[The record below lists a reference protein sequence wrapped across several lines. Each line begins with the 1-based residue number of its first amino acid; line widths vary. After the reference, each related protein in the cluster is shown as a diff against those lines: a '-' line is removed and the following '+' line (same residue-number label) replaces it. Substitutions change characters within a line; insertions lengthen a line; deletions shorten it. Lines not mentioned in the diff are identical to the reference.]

1 MIKLTLHNRLGTIV
15 NPKYI
20 VYAVED
26 KLGTQVQTTHGTLGV
41 VEDYATVLKLWHD
54 FCTNITNIS
63 TNISTNIVDEKNTTH
78 NNTTTNSSNSNNSN
92 NSNGSVGGGVGD
104 GKILLLG
111 GVPVPVDPS
120 VKPKLYDYCKANQQL
135 IELLEYWMNLYEEY
149 GGEYNMVSAVDLG
162 TLSRVV
168 RTGEG
173 DKARSVFDWLFTS
186 DHYRAKYLRDKGMVN
201 PAVVVSSKKLSD
213 NYALSQVKPLP
224 PVPKAVKTKSG
235 ASLIPTFDKDGNL
248 IEGGE

>member
-1 MIKLTLHNRLGTIV
+1 MIKLTLHNRLHTIV

-41 VEDYATVLKLWHD
+41 VEDYATVLKLWND
-54 FCTNITNIS
+54 FCTNITNS
-63 TNISTNIVDEKNTTH
+63 TNISTNIVEPKITNST

-92 NSNGSVGGGVGD
+92 GSVGAVVGN
-104 GKILLLG
+104 GKILLLNNM
-111 GVPVPVDPS
+111 PVPVDPS

-135 IELLEYWMNLYEEY
+135 IELLEYWVNLYEEY

-168 RTGEG
+168 RTGQG

-186 DHYRAKYLRDKGMVN
+186 DHYRAKYLRNGGMVN
-201 PAVVVSSKKLSD
+201 PAVVVSSKKLDD

-224 PVPKAVKTKSG
+224 PKPKAVRTNSR

>member
-1 MIKLTLHNRLGTIV
+1 MIKLTLHNRLNAIV

-26 KLGTQVQTTHGTLGV
+26 KLGTQVQTTQGTLGV

-54 FCTNITNIS
+54 SCTNITNS
-63 TNISTNIVDEKNTTH
+63 TNISTNIVNEKNTTH

-92 NSNGSVGGGVGD
+92 GSGAGVVGD
-104 GKILLLG
+104 GKILLLNNM
-111 GVPVPVDPS
+111 PVPVDPS
-120 VKPKLYDYCKANQQL
+120 VKPKLFDYCKANQQL
-135 IELLEYWMNLYEEY
+135 IELLEYWVNLYEEY

-162 TLSRVV
+162 TLSRVI

-201 PAVVVSSKKLSD
+201 PAVVVSSKKLND

-224 PVPKAVKTKSG
+224 PLPKSVRTKSG
-235 ASLIPTFDKDGNL
+235 ASSIPKFDKDGNL

>member
-1 MIKLTLHNRLGTIV
+1 MIKLTLHNRLRTIV

-41 VEDYATVLKLWHD
+41 VEDYDTVLKLWND
-54 FCTNITNIS
+54 FCTNIS
-63 TNISTNIVDEKNTTH
+63 TNISTNIVEPKITNST

-92 NSNGSVGGGVGD
+92 GSVGAVVGD
-104 GKILLLG
+104 GKILLLNNM
-111 GVPVPVDPS
+111 PVPVDPS

-135 IELLEYWMNLYEEY
+135 IELLEYWIRLYEEY

-168 RTGEG
+168 RTGQG

-201 PAVVVSSKKLSD
+201 PAVVVSSKKLND

-224 PVPKAVKTKSG
+224 PLPKAVRTNPRRS
-235 ASLIPTFDKDGNL
+235 SIPTFDKDGNL
-248 IEGGE
+248 IEGGK

>member
-1 MIKLTLHNRLGTIV
+1 MIKLTLHNRLRTIV
-15 NPKYI
+15 NPRYI
-20 VYAVED
+20 VSATED
-26 KLGTQVQTTHGTLGV
+26 ENGTQVQTTHGTLGV

-54 FCTNITNIS
+54 SCTNITNIS
-63 TNISTNIVDEKNTTH
+63 TNIVEPKITNST
-78 NNTTTNSSNSNNSN
+78 NNTTTNSNNSN
-92 NSNGSVGGGVGD
+92 NSNGSVGVVVGD
-104 GKILLLG
+104 GKILLLNNM
-111 GVPVPVDPS
+111 PVPVDPS

-135 IELLEYWMNLYEEY
+135 IELLEYWVNLYEEY

-168 RTGEG
+168 RTGQG
-173 DKARSVFDWLFTS
+173 DKARAVFDWLFTS

-201 PAVVVSSKKLSD
+201 PAVVVSSKKLND

-224 PVPKAVKTKSG
+224 PLPKSVRTKSG
-235 ASLIPTFDKDGNL
+235 ASSIPTFDKDGNL

>member
-1 MIKLTLHNRLGTIV
+1 MIKLTLHNRLHAIV

-20 VYAVED
+20 VYAVAD
-26 KLGTQVQTTHGTLGV
+26 KIGTQVQTTHGTLGV
-41 VEDYATVLKLWHD
+41 VEDVDTVFSLWHD
-54 FCTNITNIS
+54 SC
-63 TNISTNIVDEKNTTH
+63 TNISTNIVEPKITNST
-78 NNTTTNSSNSNNSN
+78 NNTTTNSTNSN
-92 NSNGSVGGGVGD
+92 NSNGSVGGVGD
-104 GKILLLG
+104 GKILLLNNM
-111 GVPVPVDPS
+111 PVPVDPS
-120 VKPKLYDYCKANQQL
+120 VKPKLFDYCKANQQL
-135 IELLEYWMNLYEEY
+135 IELLEYWVNLYEEY

-162 TLSRVV
+162 TLSRVI

-201 PAVVVSSKKLSD
+201 PAVVVSSKKLND

-224 PVPKAVKTKSG
+224 PLPKSVRTKSG
-235 ASLIPTFDKDGNL
+235 ASSIPKFDKDGNL

>member
-1 MIKLTLHNRLGTIV
+1 MIKLTLHNRLRAIV

-41 VEDYATVLKLWHD
+41 VEDYDTVLKVWHD
-54 FCTNITNIS
+54 SCTNITNS
-63 TNISTNIVDEKNTTH
+63 TNISTNIVEEPKISST

-92 NSNGSVGGGVGD
+92 GSVGAVVGD
-104 GKILLLG
+104 GKILLLNNI
-111 GVPVPVDPS
+111 PVPVDPS

-135 IELLEYWMNLYEEY
+135 IELLEYWVSLYEEY

-162 TLSRVV
+162 TVSRVV
-168 RTGEG
+168 RTGAI
-173 DKARSVFDWLFTS
+173 DKARAVFDWLFTS
-186 DHYRAKYLRDKGMVN
+186 DHYRAKYLREKGMVN
-201 PAVVVSSKKLSD
+201 PAVVVSSKKLND

-224 PVPKAVKTKSG
+224 PLPKSVRTNPRRS
-235 ASLIPTFDKDGNL
+235 SIPTFDKDGNL
-248 IEGGE
+248 IGGE

>member
-26 KLGTQVQTTHGTLGV
+26 KLGTQVQTTHGILGV

-54 FCTNITNIS
+54 SCTNITNIS
-63 TNISTNIVDEKNTTH
+63 TNIVEPKFTNSTNT
-78 NNTTTNSSNSNNSN
+78 TTTNSTNSTNSN

-104 GKILLLG
+104 GKILLLNNM
-111 GVPVPVDPS
+111 PVPVDPS
-120 VKPKLYDYCKANQQL
+120 VKTKLFDYCKANQQL
-135 IELLEYWMNLYEEY
+135 IELLEYWIRLYEEY

-162 TLSRVV
+162 TLAKVI

-201 PAVVVSSKKLSD
+201 PAVVVSSKKLND

-224 PVPKAVKTKSG
+224 PLPKAVRTNPR
-235 ASLIPTFDKDGNL
+235 ASSIPTFDKDGNL